1 MFPFADDPPKNMHGN
16 SRFYMN
22 ILRNVMDLWVPF
34 SPQTY
39 DLQTECGVKLT
50 FCR

>member
-1 MFPFADDPPKNMHGN
+1 MFPFADDPPKNVHGN
-16 SRFYMN
+16 SRFYIN

-34 SPQTY
+34 TVVKEY
-39 DLQTECGVKLT
+39 GVKLT